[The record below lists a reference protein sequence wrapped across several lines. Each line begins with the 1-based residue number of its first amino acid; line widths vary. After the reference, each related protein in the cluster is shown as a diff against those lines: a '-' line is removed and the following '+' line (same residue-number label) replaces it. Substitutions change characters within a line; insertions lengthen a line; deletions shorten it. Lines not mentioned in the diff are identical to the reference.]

1 MNLKHRGD
9 VKMIADCIMLDSAH
23 ARFLGKLD
31 VGHAVVKLQGRW
43 FEPFLV
49 KFPLVRV

>member
-9 VKMIADCIMLDSAH
+9 VKMISDCIMLDSAH